1 MRLIA
6 AMAVG
11 YTPSFALPFV
21 VARVMPEASSDAVL
35 LAITTAIATGS
46 ILSIPYENAWSA
58 FAASRLALASPPTNH
73 DVARGVRQAALV
85 GAGASMTLLPIF
97 ALPYFFT
104 ARVGPLT
111 LTACLVS
118 VLAFPTAAAV
128 ASVSAGVLN
137 AHGKAASNVALQG
150 TRGIFPVL
158 GAILVLL
165 GAGIYVVGIFLCV
178 GEFVRGSLLLLLTR
192 NTLRVGAS
200 HPAED
205 VSPADAETAGTGGPP
220 SAKSILQHVVGMAAL
235 GAAPIIDQSFLAR
248 ELGAVTRFAMA
259 ERILT
264 ALTQVCNNLTILP
277 RVPVVAE
284 RMASHGMRRTVTAEL
299 RRTLAMTLAVVVSA
313 AIPLSLYLLGPRS
326 TAGSG
331 VALWALLLL
340 VSLPA
345 NVGGILATR
354 LVVAT
359 NQSNRI
365 PALAATGVVLNLIGD
380 FLGFQALGA
389 VGILVSTIV
398 WQYLLLVLT
407 ALLLVRYRAAEDR
420 SMMAQAEA

>member
-1 MRLIA
+1 MA

-11 YTPSFALPFV
+11 YAPSFALPFV
-21 VARVMPEASSDAVL
+21 VARVMPEAFSDAVL

-58 FAASRLALASPPTNH
+58 FAASRLALGFPPTSH
-73 DVARGVRQAALV
+73 EVTRGVRQAALV
-85 GAGASMTLLPIF
+85 GAGASITLLPIF
-97 ALPYFFT
+97 ALPYLFT
-104 ARVGPLT
+104 ARVGPLV

-118 VLAFPTAAAV
+118 VLAFPTAAAL

-137 AHGKAASNVALQG
+137 AYGKVASNVALQG
-150 TRGIFPVL
+150 TRGIFPVV
-158 GAILVLL
+158 GAAFVLL
-165 GAGIYVVGIFLCV
+165 DASIYVVGILLCV
-178 GEFVRGSLLLLLTR
+178 GEFVRGLLLLLLTR
-192 NTLRVGAS
+192 NTLRVGSSPPNRVA
-200 HPAED
+200 PA
-205 VSPADAETAGTGGPP
+205 ADARTAGVGRPP
-220 SAKSILQHVVGMAAL
+220 STKSVLQHVLGMAAL
-235 GAAPIIDQSFLAR
+235 GSAPIVDQTFLAR
-248 ELGAVTRFAMA
+248 ELGAVTRLAMA

-264 ALTQVCNNLTILP
+264 ALVQVCNNLTILP

-284 RMASHGMRRTVTAEL
+284 SLVRHGMRRTVAAEL
-299 RRTLAMTLAVVVSA
+299 RRTLAATLAVTVLA
-313 AIPLSLYLLGPRS
+313 AIPLSLYMLVSRS
-326 TAGSG
+326 DTGSG

-359 NQSNRI
+359 SQSGRI

-380 FLGFQALGA
+380 FLGFLALGA

-398 WQYLLLVLT
+398 WQYLLLAIT
-407 ALLLVRYRAAEDR
+407 AILLVRYRAQATR
-420 SMMAQAEA
+420 SRAKQAEA